1 MLKFNFWPVMLMLA
15 LVSGIMFTGC
25 NRGTESSLVGTWINS
40 DGLVKQ
46 FNNNGTWEVST
57 QGVPNTRGTYTVDGN
72 TITRIMTHLH
82 GGVFNDLEPRW
93 YSESELRS
101 FALENS
107 LFHFMVILPFERQ
120 TEIYTYAVNGNTVI
134 FTYTGTDSDETEVFS
149 QTFTRR

>member
-1 MLKFNFWPVMLMLA
+1 MSKFNFCLIMLA
-15 LVSGIMFTGC
+15 LVSGIVFTGC
-25 NRGTESSLVGTWINS
+25 SRGTGSSLVGTWINS